1 MRKPTTGKFN
11 SLEELETAISD
22 ALKLGLTW
30 RQVASATG
38 VSDTKALQVHNAYLK
53 KIALQALKD
62 SPCPPIP
69 EHHVQWFETL
79 KLAAANG
86 HLALMSAR
94 DTANGES
101 RSVICIANI
110 MEDGTIWFIPVG
122 NLATTED
129 PFDAYIPPKEGQG
142 SIQ

>member
-30 RQVASATG
+30 RQVANATG
-38 VSDTKALQVHNAYLK
+38 VSDTKAMRVHKTYLEK
-53 KIALQALKD
+53 VAIQALKD

-69 EHHVQWFETL
+69 EHHMQWFETL

-86 HLALMSAR
+86 ALALMSGR
-94 DTANGES
+94 DAANGES
-101 RSVICIANI
+101 ISVICIANI
-110 MEDGTIWFIPVG
+110 MEDGTIGFIPVG
-122 NLATTED
+122 NLATTEN
-129 PFDAYIPPKEGQG
+129 PFDAYIPPKSGQG
-142 SIQ
+142 AVH